1 MISWSGPALGYQSL
15 DWLALRTPP
24 LKAVFRD
31 RSCHAGSVQCRVG
44 ARKRLHELGSPPAF
58 RLFSIRVGR
67 WRVRGTVELPVPT
80 SLWGHHSMKQ
90 SQTGSSTMNNRTQ
103 MRIRV
108 QIPINLTLQNG
119 SEPISAM
126 SLDISWGGALFTVSE
141 SIPTDI
147 RSVLIR
153 LPWVQG
159 EHLLIEATVLRTKL
173 IQNGQYLVAVRF
185 SSLLPENELRLEK
198 LLAVLGK
205 SDAYGNSDEPNGL
218 FDELDVIVSDVD
230 ELRQILTQIA
240 TGRYTLPAFK
250 AYASNQSI
258 VLSIEGPKYLPAIRL
273 RARVVQ
279 VQQPPT
285 KETNAINVCSV
296 ALEFEHARESLGPLV
311 DYLLGILDKRSEASY
326 TTRSSRAGS
335 TWRSAATNTR
345 CAIEI
350 DYPELLHNLTAGWG
364 DVKAFEVLFR
374 DMTLGEI
381 GQSGSFPPDVWEEL
395 SFAQVVHDQA
405 YGLSEARRRH
415 LIPRRCI

>member
-1 MISWSGPALGYQSL
+1 
-15 DWLALRTPP
+15 
-24 LKAVFRD
+24 
-31 RSCHAGSVQCRVG
+31 
-44 ARKRLHELGSPPAF
+44 
-58 RLFSIRVGR
+58 
-67 WRVRGTVELPVPT
+67 
-80 SLWGHHSMKQ
+80 
-90 SQTGSSTMNNRTQ
+90 MNHRTQ

-147 RSVLIR
+147 RSVQIR
-153 LPWVQG
+153 LPWVKG
-159 EHLLIEATVLRTKL
+159 EYLLIEATVLRTKL

-185 SSLLPENELRLEK
+185 SSLLPESELRLQK

-205 SDAYGNSDEPNGL
+205 SGSFGNSDEPYGL
-218 FDELDVIVSDVD
+218 FDELDVNVSDVD
-230 ELRQILTQIA
+230 ELRHILTQIA
-240 TGRYTLPAFK
+240 TGRYTLSAFK
-250 AYASNQSI
+250 AYESNQSI
-258 VLSIEGPKYLPAIRL
+258 VLSIEGPKYLPALRL

-285 KETNAINVCSV
+285 KEKNAINVYSV

-326 TTRSSRAGS
+326 ATRSSRAGNSS
-335 TWRSAATNTR
+335 TWGSAATNTR

-364 DVKAFEVLFR
+364 DVKAFEVLFQ

-395 SFAQVVHDQA
+395 SFAQMVHDQV
-405 YGLSEARRRH
+405 YGVSEARRRH